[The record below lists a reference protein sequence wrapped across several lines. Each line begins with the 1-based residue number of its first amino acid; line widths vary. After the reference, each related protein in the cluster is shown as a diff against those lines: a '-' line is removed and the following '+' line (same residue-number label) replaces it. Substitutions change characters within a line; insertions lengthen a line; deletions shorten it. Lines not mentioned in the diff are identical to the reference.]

1 MVSAEEQARLNEL
14 ETQRKDY
21 LRGWEIGTRAFGT
34 RGRHAPTRD
43 DSPALKQGF
52 QDARKKVRYAREYYL
67 HQLDQYKEQ
76 IESAR
81 LKRAAEQRGIT
92 TQEQAEREAKVEESK
107 KIIAGKEYVD
117 PLAYA
122 KAYGG
127 QAIFKPE
134 KYTIKQIQEGE
145 VSVLFKTKLGN
156 VPIDIEFRPQAE
168 KPSTLRRIGEAAGVI
183 LPAGYE
189 LKQGVPQAIVYP
201 REVKDYSYK
210 KETIA
215 AGIPTATEIL
225 SMSAIVRQIT
235 GTTKGVGRITR
246 GVAAA
251 EGRGAA
257 ATRIDIVAGSKLP
270 KAADITLDVSRQH
283 VQDVSKAISKG
294 AGRGITIE
302 TKAGRDIL
310 TTVKSVGAAEEVGA
324 ARLVQA
330 GASREIG
337 TAIISESYIKE
348 LTKTLYRKG
357 IKIGVPAEEVLPVT
371 KGLTKQR
378 VYAAAIPTEEG
389 VTILATAREP
399 LIRKVLT
406 PKGIVPRARFKPDI
420 RLDLAYGKF
429 PDTFK
434 TISDIQ
440 KIKPIKLG
448 ELGKLKIL
456 PVGKKAQTF
465 PTPQIQKA
473 IVSQLAALPK
483 TTTVLRP
490 TLAPLGLRPVSV
502 PRVSQQPIVT
512 PRITPTLPKKPDT
525 KPLVQEVIA
534 RNLVRD
540 YGLSPK
546 EAFQKVGLKPRVTP
560 RIAQIP
566 KQIPV
571 QRVSSRFKQVPRLAQ
586 VPRQAIQVRQVSKQL
601 GRLAQVPKLTT
612 QLRIQQRV
620 AVRPTTFGIPRISI
634 PKIAL
639 PPVAIPS
646 FDLKP
651 IKIPKLKKK
660 KRKARD
666 DYGIS
671 ETFVQRQLLLPIA
684 KPLRIRRV
692 KI

>member
-1 MVSAEEQARLNEL
+1 MVTAAEQKRLDEL
-14 ETQRKDY
+14 ATKEKEYRT
-21 LRGWEIGTRAFGT
+21 GWEIGTRAFGR
-34 RGRHAPTRD
+34 RGQHAPQRHA
-43 DSPALKQGF
+43 SPELKQGF
-52 QDARKKVRYAREYYL
+52 QDARKKVRYARTYYL
-67 HQLDQYKEQ
+67 EQLDQYKAKL
-76 IESAR
+76 ESSR

-92 TQEQAEREAKVEESK
+92 TQQQAEREAKVEESK
-107 KIIAGKEYVD
+107 KIIGGKEYVD

-122 KAYGG
+122 QAYGG
-127 QAIFKPE
+127 QIIFKPE
-134 KYTIKQIQEGE
+134 QYTVRQIQEGE
-145 VSVLFKTKLGN
+145 VSVLYKTKLG
-156 VPIDIEFRPQAE
+156 DIAFTLQAE
-168 KPSTLRRIGEAAGVI
+168 KPSTLRRIGETAGVI

-189 LKQGVPQAIVYP
+189 LREGVPQAILYP

-235 GTTKGVGRITR
+235 STTKGAGKITR
-246 GVAAA
+246 GVAA
-251 EGRGAA
+251 GRRGAA
-257 ATRIDIVAGSKLP
+257 ATIGQRIDIVAGSKLP
-270 KAADITLDVSRQH
+270 KAADITLDISRQH

-294 AGRGITIE
+294 AGTGITIE
-302 TKAGRDIL
+302 TKAGKEIL
-310 TTVKSVGAAEEVGA
+310 TTVKSIGLAEEVGA

-348 LTKTLYRKG
+348 LSKTLFRKG

-399 LIRKVLT
+399 LIRRVLT
-406 PKGIVPRARFKPDI
+406 PEGIVPRARIKPDI

-448 ELGKLKIL
+448 DLGKLKLL
-456 PVGKKAQTF
+456 PAGKKAEAF
-465 PTPQIQKA
+465 LTPPVQKA
-473 IVSQLAALPK
+473 IQSSVSQLAALPK

-502 PRVSQQPIVT
+502 PRVSQKAIVT
-512 PRITPTLPKKPDT
+512 PRITQL
-525 KPLVQEVIA
+525 
-534 RNLVRD
+534 
-540 YGLSPK
+540 
-546 EAFQKVGLKPRVTP
+546 PRVTQ

-601 GRLAQVPKLTT
+601 GRLAQVPRLRT

-620 AVRPTTFGIPRISI
+620 ALRPTTFGIPRISI
-634 PKIAL
+634 PKISL
-639 PPVAIPS
+639 PPIAIPR

-660 KRKARD
+660 KKKARD
-666 DYGIS
+666 DYVIS